1 MNSATDP
8 NALALKDLMAVLKR
22 RKRRILAVFFGVLL
36 CVAAGTLAMPKQYA
50 TRMKVLVKN
59 ERADEIV
66 SAESTNP
73 SGNRGEVGD
82 IQINSEIELLTSNN
96 LLQQVVAKC
105 GLAEPREAGAGQRSV
120 AVEKAVKRLRRDLDV
135 SAIRRADIILVE
147 YSDSNPR
154 RAVAVLKTLADLYLD
169 EHLKLHS
176 TPGSYEF
183 FKAQAERYKGELS
196 EAESALADFR
206 HRENIDMLVQQK
218 DVLLQKTAESE
229 TAELQAE
236 AATGESAQKAADLR
250 SRLGATERRVLTQN
264 RTSSNPYSVQSLR
277 AMLAEA
283 QNRRTQLLAK
293 YRADDRL
300 VIEADQEIANTQ
312 AALEE
317 AGKVTSSE
325 QATDVNP
332 LYQALEIDLA
342 REEADLA
349 GLRSRHEAL
358 ARQTRAYRSQLA
370 RLADAT
376 ASFDDLGRTQK
387 EAEDNYLLYSK
398 KAEEARIAESLDQ
411 QKIAN
416 VAIAENPVEPHLP
429 SSPNIALNLILG
441 VVLAGFLALGAGLAA
456 EYLDDAIDKPGDLED
471 LTGLPVLA
479 TPEGE

>member
-1 MNSATDP
+1 MAS
-8 NALALKDLMAVLKR
+8 KDLVAVLKR
-22 RKRRILAVFFGVLL
+22 RRRRMLITFFVVLL
-36 CVAAGTLAMPKQYA
+36 AIAAGTLLMPKQYA

-66 SAESTNP
+66 SAESTNA
-73 SGNRGEVGD
+73 SGLRGEVGD

-105 GLAEPREAGAGQRSV
+105 GLEDLRQTGSGPRSAA
-120 AVEKAVKRLRRDLDV
+120 AEKAVKRLRRDLDV

-183 FKAQAERYKGELS
+183 FKAQTERYKDELS
-196 EAESALADFR
+196 DAESELTDFR

-229 TAELQAE
+229 SAQLQAE
-236 AATGESAQKAADLR
+236 ATVGEYAQKAADTR
-250 SRLGATERRVLTQN
+250 RRLGATEPRMLTQS

-277 AMLAEA
+277 SMLTDA

-293 YRADDRL
+293 FRPDDRM
-300 VIEADQEIANTQ
+300 VREADQEIANTQ

-332 LYQALEIDLA
+332 LYQTLEIDLA
-342 REEADLA
+342 RGEADLA
-349 GLRSRHEAL
+349 GMRTRHAEL
-358 ARQTRAYRSQLA
+358 VRQTSAYRAQLA

-376 ASFDDLGRTQK
+376 ASFDDLVRTQK

-416 VAIAENPVEPHLP
+416 VAIAESPVEPHLP
-429 SSPNIALNLILG
+429 SSPNVLLNLVLG
-441 VVLAGFLALGAGLAA
+441 VFFAGFLALGVGLAA
-456 EYLDDAIDKPGDLED
+456 EYLDDSIDRPGDLED